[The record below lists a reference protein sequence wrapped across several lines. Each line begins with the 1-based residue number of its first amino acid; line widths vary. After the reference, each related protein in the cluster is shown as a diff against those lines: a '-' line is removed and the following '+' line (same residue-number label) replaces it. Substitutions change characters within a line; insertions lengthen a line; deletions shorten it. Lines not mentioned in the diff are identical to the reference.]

1 MAFGVALGGGCDDPR
16 VGEGSDGRIGG
27 TGGNHRLVLFQS
39 QSGVNRGRSVLL
51 ALGQGR
57 DGVGG
62 GGEVGEAVIADD
74 DAAAADAAD
83 AAVSAVFRVG
93 NGGFFGSAGRTLFA
107 LLPRLV
113 DDEDPDE

>member
-1 MAFGVALGGGCDDPR
+1 LAFGVALGGGCDDPR

-27 TGGNHRLVLFQS
+27 AGGNHRLVLFQS
-39 QSGVNRGRSVLL
+39 QRGVNRGRSVLL

-62 GGEVGEAVIADD
+62 GGEVGEAVIAD
-74 DAAAADAAD
+74 AAAADAD

-93 NGGFFGSAGRTLFA
+93 NGGFFSSAGRTLFA